1 MTAGDR
7 KMGKRTGQ
15 LVTMRLR
22 AGISLPA
29 GTELQTCLAEWVARA
44 ASLQGAAASTSTSTL
59 NSGRVKPD
67 TITSVEAGRRASPAH
82 QRSRADI

>member
-59 NSGRVKPD
+59 NSGRVKPE
-67 TITSVEAGRRASPAH
+67 TMSSVELGTLPVSAMNS
-82 QRSRADI
+82 SRARM